1 MDTLK
6 HLIKNFCKKYELV
19 FYDNCILKK
28 VSNISEF
35 IRNDNSTYYYDRK
48 DLIDNAYGMLYED
61 SSKQWIILI
70 DENQNP
76 ADFFATLIHE
86 YVHLCDYKK
95 LTEIRNNLPLRE
107 LQNDYVFL
115 YWTEFHATYLSN
127 RFLIGFNPTGINVNA
142 AQNQIVVELTKYY
155 SSSLKLN
162 RAESM
167 DKTVRSYGSY
177 LALYDEFCTEMSLY
191 PDQYYYNKVFLEIYR
206 FLKGHKTFDTFI
218 AAYNDFH
225 NLLLEI

>member
-6 HLIKNFCKKYELV
+6 HLIKNFCKKYELE

-86 YVHLCDYKK
+86 YVHLYDYKK
-95 LTEIRNNLPLRE
+95 LTETRNNLPLRE
-107 LQNDYVFL
+107 LQNDYAFL
-115 YWTEFHATYLSN
+115 CWTEFHATYLSN
-127 RFLIGFNPTGINVNA
+127 RFLIGFNPTGINASA

-177 LALYDEFCTEMSLY
+177 LALYDEFCTEVLLY
-191 PDQYYYNKVFLEIYR
+191 PDQYFYNKMFLEIYR

-218 AAYNDFH
+218 AAYSDFH